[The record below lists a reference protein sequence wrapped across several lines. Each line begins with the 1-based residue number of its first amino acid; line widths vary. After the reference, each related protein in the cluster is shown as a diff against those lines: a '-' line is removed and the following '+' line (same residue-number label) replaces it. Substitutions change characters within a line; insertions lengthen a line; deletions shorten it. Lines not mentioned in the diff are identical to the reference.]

1 MSAMNPAPA
10 PEFGQG
16 GKGPLQGMQ
25 FDSALAS
32 ATANKPGVVP
42 NVNNSPSKLDY
53 YNDEWHQKWGLPLQ
67 SGAVTEDKATGNGL
81 EIVRT
86 GPGNTEYRVNGTPV
100 NWGLYR
106 DLTKQKQLD
115 QYKLENESKL
125 STTQMNNNIYQMAS
139 EIDAKKTANL
149 NLAES
154 MSAMGMNDADFR
166 LVATGHPPEST
177 EYGWEPS
184 RMSDGTPGLQGYNK
198 RTGQLGTF
206 IPTQMTDAQKRTMG
220 FIPPGNDPKT
230 GKPYTFADGQ
240 AREIED
246 MYKDHKVQEAE
257 RVERLAQTQLS
268 IEDRK
273 LMSSLR
279 VPKMDQQNLR
289 FAVAHASQ
297 VAEAAAKEDK
307 ASNPSLNYMQEYN
320 KNLYGLL
327 TSGTGHPWNDITK
340 TLGYDPLGTGN
351 GILSIQGGAA
361 NYVRGAQQGGGQTVV
376 GTGTNRNPLLTP
388 PGATVTTPAK
398 P

>member
-1 MSAMNPAPA
+1 
-10 PEFGQG
+10 
-16 GKGPLQGMQ
+16 
-25 FDSALAS
+25 
-32 ATANKPGVVP
+32 
-42 NVNNSPSKLDY
+42 
-53 YNDEWHQKWGLPLQ
+53 
-67 SGAVTEDKATGNGL
+67 
-81 EIVRT
+81 
-86 GPGNTEYRVNGTPV
+86 
-100 NWGLYR
+100 
-106 DLTKQKQLD
+106 
-115 QYKLENESKL
+115 
-125 STTQMNNNIYQMAS
+125 
-139 EIDAKKTANL
+139 
-149 NLAES
+149 
-154 MSAMGMNDADFR
+154 
-166 LVATGHPPEST
+166 
-177 EYGWEPS
+177 
-184 RMSDGTPGLQGYNK
+184 
-198 RTGQLGTF
+198 
-206 IPTQMTDAQKRTMG
+206 
-220 FIPPGNDPKT
+220 
-230 GKPYTFADGQ
+230 
-240 AREIED
+240 

-289 FAVAHASQ
+289 FAVAHGSQ
-297 VAEAAAKEDK
+297 VAEAAAKEAK

-340 TLGYDPLGTGN
+340 TLGYDPLGTGS